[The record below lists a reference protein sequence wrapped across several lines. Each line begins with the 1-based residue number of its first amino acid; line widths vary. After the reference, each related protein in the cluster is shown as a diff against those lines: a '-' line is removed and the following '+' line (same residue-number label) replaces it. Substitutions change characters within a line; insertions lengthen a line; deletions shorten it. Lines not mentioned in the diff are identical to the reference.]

1 MPRLDSLLRL
11 ARHRVLGLTHVAA
24 RVSRPLPLLR
34 VQTSVRMMSSDPPEH
49 HPESK
54 EPWIPE
60 YIEKFHE
67 PLEEKRSRLLYQSRK
82 RGMLENGLL
91 LGEFDNFYSDLF
103 LTLTSFFT
111 GSFAKKFLP
120 EMDEE
125 KLVLYDR
132 LINLPSN
139 DWEIYYWAVEQKE
152 TPEDFDNV
160 VMDMLKLHAKNE
172 NRESRITM
180 PDLH

>member
-1 MPRLDSLLRL
+1 MPLVEREVVPPEVQVR
-11 ARHRVLGLTHVAA
+11 RGVVVRPVGVGG
-24 RVSRPLPLLR
+24 PLPLCLQAG
-34 VQTSVRMMSSDPPEH
+34 VKMMSSEPPEH
-49 HPESK
+49 HPDSR

-67 PLEEKRSRLLYQSRK
+67 PLEVKRSRLMYQSRK

-91 LGEFDNFYSDLF
+91 LG
-103 LTLTSFFT
+103 
-111 GSFAKKFLP
+111 SFAKKFLP

-125 KLVLYDR
+125 KLAYYDR